1 MKGLKPLVLLF
12 LLLLLFVGGMLVF
25 FWSAGTESRAGQPMK
40 VGVFVY
46 DMSDPFMATMID
58 SLNLLADDAATG
70 SDRRFYFNVNDA
82 KLSQTAQNR
91 QIERCL
97 ALDYD
102 VLCVNLV
109 DRTSAAYV
117 IDKAMEAD
125 VPVVFF
131 NREPVEADM
140 EKWERIYYVGTDAAM
155 NGTMEGQI
163 VVDTYQ
169 ADPDAIDKNGD
180 GAVQYIMIEGE
191 FRHQD
196 AVLRTKASVQT
207 ILEAG
212 IRLEKLDGGIANWS
226 REEATVLA
234 SGYFDRYGTQI
245 ELILCNN
252 DDMALGVLDAVAEIG
267 LDFSNVVGVNG
278 NQECLAA
285 INEQKMLGTVVID
298 APAHAELIFDVTCAL
313 LDGSDPQQLIS
324 NMTDD
329 RIVRAPMYT
338 VTKTGTQ

>member
-1 MKGLKPLVLLF
+1 MKATKPLVGIFLF
-12 LLLLLFVGGMLVF
+12 TFVGAVLSFIYFSYTG
-25 FWSAGTESRAGQPMK
+25 ERADQPLK

-58 SLNLLADDAATG
+58 GLNLLADDSALG
-70 SDRRFYFNVNDA
+70 SERRFYFNVNDA
-82 KLSQTAQNR
+82 KRSQTTQNR
-91 QIERCL
+91 QIERSL

-140 EKWERIYYVGTDAAM
+140 KKWEHLYYVGTDAAM

-163 VVDTYQ
+163 VVAAYQ
-169 ADPDAIDKNGD
+169 ADPGAIDLNGD

-196 AVLRTKASVQT
+196 AVLRTKSSVRT

-212 IRLEKLDGGIANWS
+212 IRLEKLDGGVANWS
-226 REEATVLA
+226 RDEAAALA
-234 SGYFDRYGTQI
+234 SGYFGRYGTQI

-252 DDMALGVLDAVAEIG
+252 DDMALGVLDAVAANGAEFRNI
-267 LDFSNVVGVNG
+267 VGVNG
-278 NQECLAA
+278 NQECLTA
-285 INEQKMLGTVVID
+285 IDQQKMLGTVVID
-298 APAHAELIFDVTCAL
+298 AHAQAELIFAVTDAL
-313 LDGSDPQQLIS
+313 LDGRDPRQTITI
-324 NMTDD
+324 MTDE
-329 RIVRAPMYT
+329 RIVRAPMYI
-338 VTKTGTQ
+338 VSGTT